1 MAQSKLRWLAM
12 KRLNIAVLMVSVVS
26 MLVCSCKPKDNAP
39 PAATPRSNVKTNQL
53 AKPGTNRVESALE
66 VALVKGL
73 KLQGVG
79 GTEGRSFAIINGRTL
94 GAGEAGRIKTANT
107 NVLVRCVAI
116 SNASVVVTIEGLKGE
131 RKLYLN

>member
-1 MAQSKLRWLAM
+1 M

-26 MLVCSCKPKDNAP
+26 MLVCSCKPKSP
-39 PAATPRSNVKTNQL
+39 PAAARPNVKTNHVV
-53 AKPGTNRVESALE
+53 KPEESALE
-66 VALVKGL
+66 LALVKGL